1 MVCRALQTRA
11 DESVCHLLLAHNPKN
26 RYGLTL
32 GSTGLTSKSLSL
44 IHIQQP
50 TFPMQ
55 PAAPASDRLHRIDQA
70 RELMFTGGAA
80 AGVSPWITRS
90 WQRCLGMGLQPAQTV
105 GFEAISAQHM
115 RRVQEASRPLVQAAQ
130 PVLVELARAIA
141 DIRYFAIL
149 TNAQGIVVDVH
160 GPVDRQD
167 RRADVIARVGVDLS
181 EKAVGTTAISAAL
194 SELQPV
200 WMHRGEHFFN
210 DTGAYSCAG
219 APVFGPDG
227 LCAGML
233 DLTGIETTERPALK
247 HLVRRSA
254 RSIENSWLLSTDH
267 ALVLRLNWPGNQPGD
282 DSDGLLTLDSEG
294 RVVGAN
300 PTARQMLSLTPDTL
314 GQTLHASEVFAAPWE
329 NLFDAASCDAVAQE
343 LPLWSGLRLQT
354 QAMRSGNSAL
364 AAPTS
369 AGAAGALAKQPSGL
383 ANKNLKD
390 AQTDM
395 IRDAVNQARGNV
407 AEAARSLG
415 ISRATV
421 YRKLGLPKA

>member
-1 MVCRALQTRA
+1 MPLTA
-11 DESVCHLLLAHNPKN
+11 HLN
-26 RYGLTL
+26 
-32 GSTGLTSKSLSL
+32 
-44 IHIQQP
+44 
-50 TFPMQ
+50 
-55 PAAPASDRLHRIDQA
+55 DRLQRIEQA
-70 RELMFTGGAA
+70 REMVFQGGSQGVD
-80 AGVSPWITRS
+80 AGLSPWITRS
-90 WQRCLGMGLQPAQTV
+90 WQRCIDMGLQPGQRV
-105 GFEAISAQHM
+105 GFDAISVQHM

-130 PVLVELARAIA
+130 PVLAELARTIA

-149 TNAQGIVVDVH
+149 TNAEGVVVDAH

-167 RRADVIARVGVDLS
+167 RRAEVIARVGVDLS

-194 SELQPV
+194 TELQPV
-200 WMHRGEHFFN
+200 WLHRGEHFFQN
-210 DTGAYSCAG
+210 NSVYSCAG

-282 DSDGLLTLDSEG
+282 DSDGLITLDHNG
-294 RVVGAN
+294 QIVGAN
-300 PTARQMLSLTPDTL
+300 PTARQMLSMSPDTD
-314 GQTLHASEVFAAPWE
+314 GQTLHASEVFASPWE
-329 NLFDAASCDAVAQE
+329 NLFDAASRQASAQE

-354 QAMRSGNSAL
+354 QALRPGTRPAAAHSAK
-364 AAPTS
+364 TS
-369 AGAAGALAKQPSGL
+369 ERAQAMTKP
-383 ANKNLKD
+383 LKD
-390 AQTDM
+390 VQTEM
-395 IRDAVNQARGNV
+395 IREAVQQARGNV

-421 YRKLGLPKA
+421 YRKLGLPKS

>member
-1 MVCRALQTRA
+1 M
-11 DESVCHLLLAHNPKN
+11 P
-26 RYGLTL
+26 LT
-32 GSTGLTSKSLSL
+32 
-44 IHIQQP
+44 
-50 TFPMQ
+50 
-55 PAAPASDRLHRIDQA
+55 APLNDRLQRIEQA
-70 RELMFTGGAA
+70 REMVFQGGSQGVD
-80 AGVSPWITRS
+80 AGLSPWITRS
-90 WQRCLGMGLQPAQTV
+90 WQRCIDMGLQPGQRV
-105 GFEAISAQHM
+105 GFDAISVQHM

-130 PVLVELARAIA
+130 PVLAELARTIA

-149 TNAQGIVVDVH
+149 TNAEGVVVDAH

-167 RRADVIARVGVDLS
+167 RRAEVIARVGVDLS

-194 SELQPV
+194 TELQPV
-200 WMHRGEHFFN
+200 WLHRGEHFYQ
-210 DTGAYSCAG
+210 DTGVYSCAG

-282 DSDGLLTLDSEG
+282 DSDGLITLDTNG
-294 RVVGAN
+294 QIMGAN
-300 PTARQMLSLTPDTL
+300 PTARQMLSMSPDTD
-314 GQTLHASEVFAAPWE
+314 GQTLHASEVFASPWE
-329 NLFDAASCDAVAQE
+329 NLFDAASRQASAQE

-354 QAMRSGNSAL
+354 QALRPGTRPAAAHSAK
-364 AAPTS
+364 TS
-369 AGAAGALAKQPSGL
+369 ERAQAMTKP
-383 ANKNLKD
+383 LKD
-390 AQTDM
+390 VQTEM
-395 IRDAVNQARGNV
+395 IREAVQQARGNV

-421 YRKLGLPKA
+421 YRKLGLPKS

>member
-1 MVCRALQTRA
+1 MPLT
-11 DESVCHLLLAHNPKN
+11 AH
-26 RYGLTL
+26 
-32 GSTGLTSKSLSL
+32 
-44 IHIQQP
+44 H
-50 TFPMQ
+50 
-55 PAAPASDRLHRIDQA
+55 SDRLQRIEQA
-70 RELMFTGGAA
+70 RDLVFQGRSEAQGS
-80 AGVSPWITRS
+80 GVPHWIAQS
-90 WQRCLGMGLQPAQTV
+90 WQRCLAMGLQPGQAV
-105 GFEAISAQHM
+105 GFDAISAQHM

-130 PVLVELARAIA
+130 PVLAELARAIA

-167 RRADVIARVGVDLS
+167 RRAEVIARVGVDLS

-194 SELQPV
+194 TELQPV
-200 WMHRGEHFFN
+200 WLHRGEHFFQ
-210 DTGAYSCAG
+210 DTGVYSCAG

-282 DSDGLLTLDSEG
+282 DSDGLITLDHNG
-294 RVVGAN
+294 QIVGAN
-300 PTARQMLSLTPDTL
+300 PTARQMLSMSPGSD
-314 GQTLHASEVFAAPWE
+314 GQTQHVSEVFASPWE
-329 NLFDAASCDAVAQE
+329 NLFDAASRQASAQE

-354 QAMRSGNSAL
+354 QALRPGARPAAAHSAK
-364 AAPTS
+364 TS
-369 AGAAGALAKQPSGL
+369 ERAQAMAKP
-383 ANKNLKD
+383 LKD
-390 AQTDM
+390 VQTDM
-395 IRDAVNQARGNV
+395 IREAVQQARGNV

-421 YRKLGLPKA
+421 YRKLGLPKS

>member
-1 MVCRALQTRA
+1 M
-11 DESVCHLLLAHNPKN
+11 
-26 RYGLTL
+26 
-32 GSTGLTSKSLSL
+32 
-44 IHIQQP
+44 I
-50 TFPMQ
+50 
-55 PAAPASDRLHRIDQA
+55 APNSDRQAGIAQA
-70 RELMFTGGAA
+70 RELVFQGNHSPAGWVS
-80 AGVSPWITRS
+80 GVSDGIAQS
-90 WQRCLGMGLQPAQTV
+90 WQRCLAMGLQPTQAV
-105 GFEAISAQHM
+105 GFDAVSAQQM

-167 RRADVIARVGVDLS
+167 RRADMIARVGVDLS

-200 WMHRGEHFFN
+200 WLHRGEHFFQ
-210 DTGAYSCAG
+210 DTGIYSCAG

-254 RSIENSWLLSTDH
+254 RSIENSWLLSTAH

-282 DSDGLLTLDSEG
+282 DSDGLLTLDSHG
-294 RVVGAN
+294 HIVGAN
-300 PTARQMLSLTPDTL
+300 PTARQMLSLSPATQ
-314 GQTLHASEVFAAPWE
+314 GQTLHASDVFASSWE
-329 NLFDAASCDAVAQE
+329 SLFDAASRRGQTQE

-354 QAMRSGNSAL
+354 QALRAG
-364 AAPTS
+364 TS
-369 AGAAGALAKQPSGL
+369 APALQPHATAERISAAAKP
-383 ANKNLKD
+383 LKD
-390 AQTDM
+390 IQTEM
-395 IRDAVNQARGNV
+395 IREAVNQARGNV

-421 YRKLGLPKA
+421 YRKLGMPKS

>member
-1 MVCRALQTRA
+1 MT
-11 DESVCHLLLAHNPKN
+11 
-26 RYGLTL
+26 
-32 GSTGLTSKSLSL
+32 SLS
-44 IHIQQP
+44 
-50 TFPMQ
+50 
-55 PAAPASDRLHRIDQA
+55 SDRLDRIAHA
-70 RELMFTGGAA
+70 RQLVFQGHAEAQG
-80 AGVSPWITRS
+80 AGVSPWIAQS
-90 WQRCLGMGLQPAQTV
+90 WRCLGMGLQPGQPV

-149 TNAQGIVVDVH
+149 TNAEGIVVDVH

-167 RRADVIARVGVDLS
+167 RRAEVIARVGVDLS

-194 SELQPV
+194 TELQPV
-200 WMHRGEHFFN
+200 WLHRGEHFFQ
-210 DTGAYSCAG
+210 DTSVYSCAG

-254 RSIENSWLLSTDH
+254 RSIENSWLLSNAH

-282 DSDGLLTLDSEG
+282 DSDGLLTLDTDG
-294 RVVGAN
+294 HIVGAN
-300 PTARQMLSLTPDTL
+300 PTARQMLSLSPAAH
-314 GQTLHASEVFAAPWE
+314 GQALHASDVFASPWE
-329 NLFDAASCDAVAQE
+329 NLFDAASREGRAQE

-354 QAMRSGNSAL
+354 QAMRPGASAQNAKPHVHAHRTGP
-364 AAPTS
+364 AAKP
-369 AGAAGALAKQPSGL
+369 
-383 ANKNLKD
+383 LKD
-390 AQTDM
+390 VQTDM
-395 IRDAVNQARGNV
+395 IREAVNQARGNV
-407 AEAARSLG
+407 AEAARALG

-421 YRKLGLPKA
+421 YRKLGNPKG

>member
-1 MVCRALQTRA
+1 M
-11 DESVCHLLLAHNPKN
+11 
-26 RYGLTL
+26 
-32 GSTGLTSKSLSL
+32 
-44 IHIQQP
+44 P
-50 TFPMQ
+50 TI
-55 PAAPASDRLHRIDQA
+55 APQSDRQARIAQA
-70 RELMFTGGAA
+70 REVVFQGNNRHSPAGWGS
-80 AGVSPWITRS
+80 GVSDGIAQS
-90 WQRCLGMGLQPAQTV
+90 WQRCLAMGLQPTQAV
-105 GFEAISAQHM
+105 GFDAVSAQQM

-194 SELQPV
+194 TELQPV
-200 WMHRGEHFFN
+200 WLHRGEHFFQ
-210 DTGAYSCAG
+210 DTGIYSCAG

-233 DLTGIETTERPALK
+233 DLTGIETAERPALK

-254 RSIENSWLLSTDH
+254 RSIENSWLLSTKH

-282 DSDGLLTLDSEG
+282 DSDGLLTLDADG
-294 RVVGAN
+294 HIVGAN
-300 PTARQMLSLTPDTL
+300 PTARQMLSLSPTTQ
-314 GQTLHASEVFAAPWE
+314 GQTLHASDVFASSWE
-329 NLFDAASCDAVAQE
+329 SLFDAASRQSGTQE
-343 LPLWSGLRLQT
+343 LPLWTGLRLQT
-354 QAMRSGNSAL
+354 QALQPGPSATQPTRPRP
-364 AAPTS
+364 APDS
-369 AGAAGALAKQPSGL
+369 APKP
-383 ANKNLKD
+383 LKD
-390 AQTDM
+390 VQTEM
-395 IRDAVNQARGNV
+395 IREAVNQARGNV

-421 YRKLGLPKA
+421 YRKLGMPKA

>member
-1 MVCRALQTRA
+1 MPLT
-11 DESVCHLLLAHNPKN
+11 AH
-26 RYGLTL
+26 
-32 GSTGLTSKSLSL
+32 
-44 IHIQQP
+44 H
-50 TFPMQ
+50 
-55 PAAPASDRLHRIDQA
+55 SDRLQRIEQA
-70 RELMFTGGAA
+70 RDLVFQGRSEAQGS
-80 AGVSPWITRS
+80 GVSPWIAQS
-90 WQRCLGMGLQPAQTV
+90 WQRCLSMGLQPGQAV
-105 GFEAISAQHM
+105 GFDAISAQHM
-115 RRVQEASRPLVQAAQ
+115 RRVQEASRPLGQASWR
-130 PVLVELARAIA
+130 VLAELVRAIP

-167 RRADVIARVGVDLS
+167 RRAEVIARVGVDLS

-194 SELQPV
+194 TELQPV
-200 WMHRGEHFFN
+200 WLHRGEHFFQ
-210 DTGAYSCAG
+210 DTGVYSCAG

-282 DSDGLLTLDSEG
+282 DSDGLITLDPNG
-294 RVVGAN
+294 QIVGAN
-300 PTARQMLSLTPDTL
+300 PTARQMLSLSPDTN
-314 GQTLHASEVFAAPWE
+314 GQTQHASEVFASPWE
-329 NLFDAASCDAVAQE
+329 NLFDAASRQASAQE

-354 QAMRSGNSAL
+354 QALRPGTRPAAAHSAK
-364 AAPTS
+364 ASERAQ
-369 AGAAGALAKQPSGL
+369 AMAKP
-383 ANKNLKD
+383 LKD
-390 AQTDM
+390 VQTDM
-395 IRDAVNQARGNV
+395 IREAVQQARGNV

>member
-1 MVCRALQTRA
+1 M
-11 DESVCHLLLAHNPKN
+11 
-26 RYGLTL
+26 
-32 GSTGLTSKSLSL
+32 
-44 IHIQQP
+44 P
-50 TFPMQ
+50 TI
-55 PAAPASDRLHRIDQA
+55 APNSDRQAGIAQA
-70 RELMFTGGAA
+70 RELVFQGNHSPTGWGS
-80 AGVSPWITRS
+80 GVSDGIAQS
-90 WQRCLGMGLQPAQTV
+90 WQRCLAMGLQPTQAV
-105 GFEAISAQHM
+105 GFDAVSAQQM

-167 RRADVIARVGVDLS
+167 RRAEVIARVGVDLS
-181 EKAVGTTAISAAL
+181 ERAVGTTAISAAL
-194 SELQPV
+194 TELQPV
-200 WMHRGEHFFN
+200 WLHRGEHFFQ
-210 DTGAYSCAG
+210 DTGIYSCAG

-254 RSIENSWLLSTDH
+254 RSIENSWLLSTAH

-282 DSDGLLTLDSEG
+282 DSDGLLTLDRDG
-294 RVVGAN
+294 HIVGAN
-300 PTARQMLSLTPDTL
+300 PTARQMLSLSPATH
-314 GQTLHASEVFAAPWE
+314 GQTLHASDVFASSWE
-329 NLFDAASCDAVAQE
+329 SLFDAASRRGQTQE

-354 QAMRSGNSAL
+354 QALQPGQSATQPT
-364 AAPTS
+364 APRPAQDS
-369 AGAAGALAKQPSGL
+369 APKP
-383 ANKNLKD
+383 LKD
-390 AQTDM
+390 VQTNM
-395 IRDAVNQARGNV
+395 IREAVNQSRGNV

-421 YRKLGLPKA
+421 YRKLGMPKS

>member
-1 MVCRALQTRA
+1 M
-11 DESVCHLLLAHNPKN
+11 
-26 RYGLTL
+26 
-32 GSTGLTSKSLSL
+32 
-44 IHIQQP
+44 P
-50 TFPMQ
+50 TI
-55 PAAPASDRLHRIDQA
+55 APSSDRLARIAQA
-70 RELMFTGGAA
+70 RELVFQGQNSLSSAGWG
-80 AGVSPWITRS
+80 AGVSAGIAQS
-90 WQRCLGMGLQPAQTV
+90 WQRCLAMGLEPNQAVAFDAVSVQ
-105 GFEAISAQHM
+105 QM

-200 WMHRGEHFFN
+200 WLHRGEHFFQ
-210 DTGAYSCAG
+210 DTGIYSCAG

-254 RSIENSWLLSTDH
+254 RSIENSWLLSTAH

-282 DSDGLLTLDSEG
+282 DSDGLLTLDTEG
-294 RVVGAN
+294 HIVGAN
-300 PTARQMLSLTPDTL
+300 PTARQMLSLSPASL
-314 GQTLHASEVFAAPWE
+314 GETLHASEVFASPWE
-329 NLFDAASCDAVAQE
+329 NLFDAANRQGQSQE

-354 QAMRSGNSAL
+354 QALRAG
-364 AAPTS
+364 TS
-369 AGAAGALAKQPSGL
+369 APALQPQATAQRTSAAAKP
-383 ANKNLKD
+383 LKD
-390 AQTDM
+390 RQTEM
-395 IRDAVNQARGNV
+395 IHEAVNQARGNV
-407 AEAARSLG
+407 AEAARALG

-421 YRKLGLPKA
+421 YRKLGAPKS

>member
-1 MVCRALQTRA
+1 MPLTA
-11 DESVCHLLLAHNPKN
+11 HLN
-26 RYGLTL
+26 
-32 GSTGLTSKSLSL
+32 
-44 IHIQQP
+44 
-50 TFPMQ
+50 
-55 PAAPASDRLHRIDQA
+55 DRLQRIEQA
-70 RELMFTGGAA
+70 REMVFQGGSQGVD
-80 AGVSPWITRS
+80 AGLSPWITRS
-90 WQRCLGMGLQPAQTV
+90 WQRCIDMGLQPGQRV
-105 GFEAISAQHM
+105 GFDAISVQHM

-130 PVLVELARAIA
+130 PVLAELARTIA

-149 TNAQGIVVDVH
+149 TNAEGVVVDAH

-167 RRADVIARVGVDLS
+167 RRAEVITRVGVDLS

-194 SELQPV
+194 TELQPV
-200 WMHRGEHFFN
+200 WLHRGEHFYQ
-210 DTGAYSCAG
+210 DTGVYSCAG

-282 DSDGLLTLDSEG
+282 DSDGLITLDTNG
-294 RVVGAN
+294 QIMGAN
-300 PTARQMLSLTPDTL
+300 PTARQMLSMSPDTD
-314 GQTLHASEVFAAPWE
+314 GQTLHASEVFASPWE
-329 NLFDAASCDAVAQE
+329 NLFDAASRQASAQE

-354 QAMRSGNSAL
+354 QALRPGTRPAAAHSAK
-364 AAPTS
+364 TS
-369 AGAAGALAKQPSGL
+369 ERAQAMTKP
-383 ANKNLKD
+383 LKD
-390 AQTDM
+390 VQTEM
-395 IRDAVNQARGNV
+395 IREAVQQARGNV

-421 YRKLGLPKA
+421 YRKLGLPKS

>member
-1 MVCRALQTRA
+1 M
-11 DESVCHLLLAHNPKN
+11 
-26 RYGLTL
+26 
-32 GSTGLTSKSLSL
+32 
-44 IHIQQP
+44 P
-50 TFPMQ
+50 TI
-55 PAAPASDRLHRIDQA
+55 APNSDRQAGIAQA
-70 RELMFTGGAA
+70 RELVFQGNHSPTGWGSA
-80 AGVSPWITRS
+80 VSDGIAQS
-90 WQRCLGMGLQPAQTV
+90 WQRCLAMGLQPTQAV
-105 GFEAISAQHM
+105 GFDAVSAQQM

-194 SELQPV
+194 TELQPV
-200 WMHRGEHFFN
+200 WLHRGEHFFQ
-210 DTGAYSCAG
+210 DTGIYSCAG

-233 DLTGIETTERPALK
+233 DLTGIETNERPALK

-254 RSIENSWLLSTDH
+254 RSIENSWLLSTAH

-282 DSDGLLTLDSEG
+282 DSDGLLTLDRDG
-294 RVVGAN
+294 HIVGAN
-300 PTARQMLSLTPDTL
+300 PTARQMLSLSPATQ
-314 GQTLHASEVFAAPWE
+314 GQTLHASDVFASSWE
-329 NLFDAASCDAVAQE
+329 SLFDAASRRGQTQE

-354 QAMRSGNSAL
+354 QALQPGQSATQPT
-364 AAPTS
+364 APRPAQDS
-369 AGAAGALAKQPSGL
+369 APKA
-383 ANKNLKD
+383 LKD
-390 AQTDM
+390 VQTEM
-395 IRDAVNQARGNV
+395 IREAVNQARGNV

-421 YRKLGLPKA
+421 YRKLGMPKS

>member
-1 MVCRALQTRA
+1 M
-11 DESVCHLLLAHNPKN
+11 P
-26 RYGLTL
+26 LT
-32 GSTGLTSKSLSL
+32 
-44 IHIQQP
+44 
-50 TFPMQ
+50 
-55 PAAPASDRLHRIDQA
+55 APLNDRLQRIEQA
-70 RELMFTGGAA
+70 REMVFQGGSQGVD
-80 AGVSPWITRS
+80 AGLSPWITRS
-90 WQRCLGMGLQPAQTV
+90 WQRCIDMGLQPGQRV
-105 GFEAISAQHM
+105 GFDAISVQHM

-130 PVLVELARAIA
+130 PVLAELARTIA

-149 TNAQGIVVDVH
+149 TNAEGVVVDAH

-167 RRADVIARVGVDLS
+167 RRAEVIARVGVDLS

-194 SELQPV
+194 TELQPV
-200 WMHRGEHFFN
+200 WLHRGEHFYQ
-210 DTGAYSCAG
+210 DTGVYSCAG

-282 DSDGLLTLDSEG
+282 DSDGLITLDTNG
-294 RVVGAN
+294 QIMGAN
-300 PTARQMLSLTPDTL
+300 PTARQMLSMSPDTD
-314 GQTLHASEVFAAPWE
+314 GQTLHASEVFASPWE
-329 NLFDAASCDAVAQE
+329 NLFDAASRQASAQE

-354 QAMRSGNSAL
+354 QALRPGTRPAAAHSAK
-364 AAPTS
+364 TS
-369 AGAAGALAKQPSGL
+369 ERAQAMTKP
-383 ANKNLKD
+383 LKD
-390 AQTDM
+390 MQTEM
-395 IRDAVNQARGNV
+395 IREAVQQARGNV

-421 YRKLGLPKA
+421 YRKLGLPKS

>member
-1 MVCRALQTRA
+1 M
-11 DESVCHLLLAHNPKN
+11 
-26 RYGLTL
+26 
-32 GSTGLTSKSLSL
+32 
-44 IHIQQP
+44 P
-50 TFPMQ
+50 TI
-55 PAAPASDRLHRIDQA
+55 APSSDRLARIAQA
-70 RELMFTGGAA
+70 RELVFQGHNSLSSAGWG
-80 AGVSPWITRS
+80 AGVSAGIAQS
-90 WQRCLGMGLQPAQTV
+90 WQRCLAMGLEPNQAV
-105 GFEAISAQHM
+105 GFDAVSAQQM

-200 WMHRGEHFFN
+200 WLHRGEHFFQ
-210 DTGAYSCAG
+210 DTGIYSCAG

-254 RSIENSWLLSTDH
+254 RSIENSWLLSTAH

-282 DSDGLLTLDSEG
+282 DSDGLLTLDTEG
-294 RVVGAN
+294 HIVGAN
-300 PTARQMLSLTPDTL
+300 PTARQMLSLSPASL
-314 GQTLHASEVFAAPWE
+314 GETLHASEVFASPWE
-329 NLFDAASCDAVAQE
+329 NLFDAANRQGQSQE

-354 QAMRSGNSAL
+354 QALRAG
-364 AAPTS
+364 TS
-369 AGAAGALAKQPSGL
+369 APALQPQATAYRISAAAKP
-383 ANKNLKD
+383 LKD
-390 AQTDM
+390 RQTEM
-395 IRDAVNQARGNV
+395 IHEAVNQARGNV
-407 AEAARSLG
+407 AEAARALG

-421 YRKLGLPKA
+421 YRKLGAPKS